1 MDMQIR
7 VEGLAWLTRRLHVPG
22 VAQSGVYVQVTVQQ
36 LDTCYLK
43 LSEAQAVISW
53 RHTYYIGTIADCAY
67 DTILILSM
75 ACSCEIFLVALRFVV
90 STTVVCVCGSSGQG
104 VVHGRWSWTGIS
116 GTPRHC

>member
-90 STTVVCVCGSSGQG
+90 STTVVCV
-104 VVHGRWSWTGIS
+104 W
-116 GTPRHC
+116 